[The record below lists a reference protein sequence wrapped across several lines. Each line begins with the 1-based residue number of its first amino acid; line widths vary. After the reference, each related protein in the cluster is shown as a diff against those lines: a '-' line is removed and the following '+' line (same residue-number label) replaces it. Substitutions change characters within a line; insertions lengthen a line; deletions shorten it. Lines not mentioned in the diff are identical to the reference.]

1 MSVPYKG
8 RLGGKAAKRKPLTT
22 VEDVREALV
31 RTAKT
36 RIDVLRRYYT
46 VRFHKEDIEDLVSE
60 ALTVYLEE
68 SHRGHHKALVEAR
81 LVLKEHIERALV
93 ANLSIIPIDRQ
104 ALSDA
109 VLEEAVGDP
118 LREPRR
124 REEKVEDRAYWLA
137 KTRFVALMN
146 AMLSRVPVEELEAP
160 DILIDALDVE
170 ELKKALDNVLDTVTF
185 REREIV
191 KLYFGLGDGWSYSLE
206 QIGNIFKITRERV
219 REILAKALRKL
230 QHPARAR
237 MLYHFVKDP
246 LD

>member
-8 RLGGKAAKRKPLTT
+8 RLGGKSTKRSPLTT
-22 VEDVREALV
+22 IEEVREALV
-31 RTAKT
+31 RTAKA
-36 RIDVLRRYYT
+36 RIDVLRRYYP
-46 VRFHKEDIEDLVSE
+46 VAFHKEDIEDLVSE

-81 LVLKEHIERALV
+81 LALKEHIERALV
-93 ANLSIIPIDRQ
+93 ANLSIIPHDRK

-109 VLEEAVGDP
+109 ILEEAVGDP
-118 LREPRR
+118 LREHRR
-124 REEKVEDRAYWLA
+124 REEKVGDHAYWLA

-146 AMLSRVPVEELEAP
+146 TMLSRVPVEELEAP
-160 DILIDALDVE
+160 DILDSIDVR
-170 ELKKALDNVLDTVTF
+170 ELRKALDKVLDTVTF

-191 KLYFGLGDGWSYSLE
+191 KLYFGLEHGRPYNLE
-206 QIGNIFKITRERV
+206 QIGRIFKITRERV
-219 REILAKALRKL
+219 REILAKAIGKL
-230 QHPARAR
+230 QHPVRAR